1 MFNTEDMQKVVC
13 FLGSQC
19 PYAFQ
24 LIWEMIGHL
33 PFLQTGT
40 WRQKKVLLCLLVNKW
55 ESGNAIHSINFP
67 YRKKLPFAVRNI
79 ITENSDTIYS

>member
-1 MFNTEDMQKVVC
+1 MFSTEDMQKAVC

-33 PFLQTGT
+33 PFLQTRT
-40 WRQKKVLLCLLVNKW
+40 WETE
-55 ESGNAIHSINFP
+55 ESSFVPAG
-67 YRKKLPFAVRNI
+67 
-79 ITENSDTIYS
+79 